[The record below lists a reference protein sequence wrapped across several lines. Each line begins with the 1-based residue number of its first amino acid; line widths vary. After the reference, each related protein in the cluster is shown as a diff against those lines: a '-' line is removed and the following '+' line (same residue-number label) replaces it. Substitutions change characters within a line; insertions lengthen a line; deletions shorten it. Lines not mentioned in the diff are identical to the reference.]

1 VFKPV
6 KMAKIAIM
14 GLRKNQQTAVSVLHD
29 MEVLQLEPLSKD
41 VSAIVKNERD
51 NELTRQVSDQLLRI
65 KSLMTVLP
73 RIPVTARKRFD
84 SVDELLQTA
93 NSIDID
99 EQVANLEKE
108 KEGLLTQL
116 NETENNLKLI
126 EEFSFF
132 PEDLKILQLSS
143 ATSYFGRIPSDKFE
157 EFKKTVDAHQQ
168 DIMLYTKAEKE
179 ITHLILVVF
188 PTIPSDAFAEIIQK
202 NNVKIE
208 AVPRLNGTP
217 NEIITNQK
225 SNLENLNQRHKQ
237 INDELKKISEKHFT
251 NLVEVDEQLQIEN
264 KKLEVISNLGV
275 TKDAFA
281 MEGWVPKSKI
291 GQIESTLKKFTE
303 GTTIYELKTDDK
315 APTLMSN
322 PPRFR
327 LFEAFIRF
335 YSLPQSKE
343 FDPTMVFALIFPI
356 FYGLMIGD
364 TGYCLV
370 ILLVCLWVI
379 RRVEKGKRNLNI
391 MPRQLRSFAMLI
403 LKKRQMVKLS
413 KAMIPGCIV
422 GIVLGFIFD
431 LHFGFHLNG
440 YLFDVL
446 ASVGI
451 TGAWVPEPGE
461 ILNRPSQA
469 FLDPIHNAGQLLLY
483 AGYIGIGF
491 VTFGL
496 VLGVIDCIREGE
508 IKEALVKVGWISV
521 GWGIV
526 LLGLALIRQDAIN
539 PMWPRLIEV
548 NPIAFLYYGLI
559 FGGIALMVVC
569 DKSKG
574 PMKVMALMEVAT
586 IISHILSYTRLIGI
600 LLASVI
606 LAHTIDYVFLKAFG
620 LFFGDFSVI
629 PASGVGLP
637 LIILGTMILFIGH
650 MFNIIIG
657 VFEPGIQGARL
668 IYVEYFSKF
677 YRGNG
682 RAFKPFG
689 SLRRFTENQFKSTLQ
704 EKEKSAKPKLKV
716 K

>member
-6 KMAKIAIM
+6 QMAKIAIM
-14 GLRKNQQTAVSVLHD
+14 GLRKNQQTSVSILHD
-29 MEVLQLEPLSKD
+29 MEILQLEPLSKD
-41 VSAIVKNERD
+41 VLDIVKNERD
-51 NELTRQVSDQLLRI
+51 NELTRQVSDELLRV
-65 KSLMTVLP
+65 KALMTVLP
-73 RIPVTARKRFD
+73 SIPVTVRKRFD
-84 SVDELLQTA
+84 SIDDLLQTA
-93 NSIDID
+93 SSIDVD
-99 EQVANLEKE
+99 EQVASLEKE
-108 KEGLLTQL
+108 KEALLT
-116 NETENNLKLI
+116 EIKDTENNLKLV

-143 ATSYFGRIPSDKFE
+143 ATSYFGRIPSDNFE
-157 EFKKTVDAHQQ
+157 EFKKVIDAHHE
-168 DIMLYTKAEKE
+168 DIMLYTQAEKE
-179 ITHLILVVF
+179 LTHLILVVF
-188 PTIPSDAFAEIIQK
+188 PTISSDEFANIIQTH
-202 NNVKIE
+202 NVKIE
-208 AVPRLNGTP
+208 AVPSINGKP

-225 SNLENLNQRHKQ
+225 SNLQTQNQRLKQ
-237 INDELKKISEKHFT
+237 INDELNKISEKYFA
-251 NLVEVDEQLQIEN
+251 NLVEVEEQLQIEN

-281 MEGWVPKSKI
+281 MEGWIPKSKL
-291 GQIESTLKKFTE
+291 GQVKSTLEKFTD
-303 GTTIYELKTDDK
+303 GTIIYELETKEEEK
-315 APTLMSN
+315 APTLMNN
-322 PPRFR
+322 PKRFR

-413 KAMIPGCIV
+413 KAMIPGCVV

-446 ASVGI
+446 ASAGV
-451 TGAWVPEPGE
+451 TGLPAPGE
-461 ILNRPSQA
+461 VLNRPSQA
-469 FLDPIHNAGQLLLY
+469 FIDPIHQAGTLLLY

-491 VTFGL
+491 VSFGL
-496 VLGVIDCIREGE
+496 ILGVIDCMREGE
-508 IKEALVKVGWISV
+508 KKEALVKIGWLAV

-526 LLGLALIRQDAIN
+526 LLGLALISGDAIN
-539 PMWPRLIEV
+539 PTWDRLIEV
-548 NPIAFLYYGLI
+548 NPIAYMYYVLI
-559 FGGIALMVVC
+559 FGGIALMVAC

-606 LAHTIDYVFLKAFG
+606 LAHTIDYVFLKSINIG
-620 LFFGDFSVI
+620 I
-629 PASGVGLP
+629 PLV
-637 LIILGTMILFIGH
+637 ILGTMILFIGH
-650 MFNIIIG
+650 LFNIIIG

-668 IYVEYFSKF
+668 LYVEYFSKF

-682 RAFKPFG
+682 NAFKPFG
-689 SLRRFTENQFKSTLQ
+689 SLRRFTENQFESEQQ
-704 EKEKSAKPKLKV
+704 EKEKSVKPKLKV

>member
-14 GLRKNQQTAVSVLHD
+14 GLRKNQRTSVSILHD
-29 MEVLQLEPLSKD
+29 MEILQLEPLSKD
-41 VSAIVKNERD
+41 VLAIVKNERD
-51 NELTRQVSDQLLRI
+51 NELTRQVSDQLLRV
-65 KSLMTVLP
+65 KALMTVLP
-73 RIPVTARKRFD
+73 SIPVTVKKRFD
-84 SVDELLQTA
+84 SIDELLQTA
-93 NSIDID
+93 STIDID
-99 EQVANLEKE
+99 EQVASLEKE
-108 KEGLLTQL
+108 KEALLTGIKD
-116 NETENNLKLI
+116 TENNLKLV

-157 EFKKTVDAHQQ
+157 EFKKSIEPHSK
-168 DIMLYTKAEKE
+168 DIMLYVQAEKE
-179 ITHLILVVF
+179 LTHLILVVF
-188 PTIPSDAFAEIIQK
+188 PSISADEFANIIQT
-202 NNVKIE
+202 NSVKIE
-208 AVPRLNGTP
+208 VVPNLNGKPT
-217 NEIITNQK
+217 EIITKQKNQ
-225 SNLENLNQRHKQ
+225 LQTENQRLKQ
-237 INDELKKISEKHFT
+237 INDELNKISEKHFA
-251 NLVEVDEQLQIEN
+251 NLVEVEEQLQIEN

-281 MEGWVPKSKI
+281 MEGWIPKSKL
-291 GQIESTLKKFTE
+291 GQIKSTLEKFTD
-303 GTTIYELKTDDK
+303 GTIIYELETKKEEK

-364 TGYCLV
+364 TGYCIV

-413 KAMIPGCIV
+413 KAMIPGCVV
-422 GIVLGFIFD
+422 GIVLGFVFD
-431 LHFGFHLNG
+431 LHFGFHMNG
-440 YLFDVL
+440 YLFDFL
-446 ASVGI
+446 ASVGV
-451 TGAWVPEPGE
+451 TGLPEPGE

-469 FLDPIHNAGQLLLY
+469 FLDPIHNAGTLLLY

-491 VTFGL
+491 VSFGL
-496 VLGVIDCIREGE
+496 ILGLIECMRLGE
-508 IKEALVKVGWISV
+508 KKEALVKVGWLAV

-526 LLGLALIRQDAIN
+526 LLGLALISGDAIN
-539 PMWPRLIEV
+539 PTWDRLIEV
-548 NPIAFLYYGLI
+548 NPIAYMYYGLI
-559 FGGIALMVVC
+559 FGGIALMVAC

-606 LAHTIDYVFLKAFG
+606 LAHTIDYVFLKSINIG
-620 LFFGDFSVI
+620 I
-629 PASGVGLP
+629 PLV
-637 LIILGTMILFIGH
+637 ILGTMILFIGH
-650 MFNIIIG
+650 LFNIIIG

-668 IYVEYFSKF
+668 LYVEYFSKF

-682 RAFKPFG
+682 RKFSPFG
-689 SLRRFTENQFKSTLQ
+689 SLRRFTEEQYHSEQQ
-704 EKEKSAKPKLKV
+704 EKKESDKPKLKV

>member
-1 VFKPV
+1 MFKPV

-14 GLRKNQQTAVSVLHD
+14 GLRKNQQTTVSILHD
-29 MEVLQLEPLSKD
+29 MEILQLEPLSKD
-41 VSAIVKNERD
+41 VSAILKNERD
-51 NELTRQVSDQLLRI
+51 NELTRQVSDQLLRV
-65 KSLMTVLP
+65 KALMTVLP
-73 RIPVTARKRFD
+73 SIPVTVRKRFD
-84 SVDELLQTA
+84 SIDDLLQTA
-93 NSIDID
+93 RSIDVD
-99 EQVANLEKE
+99 ERVASIEKE
-108 KEGLLTQL
+108 KEALLTEIK
-116 NETENNLKLI
+116 ETEDNLKLV

-157 EFKKTVDAHQQ
+157 EFKKVIDEHHK

-179 ITHLILVVF
+179 LTHLILVVF
-188 PTIPSDAFAEIIQK
+188 PTISSDKFANIIQLH
-202 NNVKIE
+202 NVKIE
-208 AVPRLNGTP
+208 AVPSISGKP

-225 SNLENLNQRHKQ
+225 SNLQTQNQRLEQINNELNQ
-237 INDELKKISEKHFT
+237 ISEKYFAD
-251 NLVEVDEQLQIEN
+251 LVEVEEQLQIEN

-281 MEGWVPKSKI
+281 MEGWIPKSKL
-291 GQIESTLKKFTE
+291 GQVKSTLEKFTD
-303 GTTIYELKTDDK
+303 GTTIYELETKEEEK

-364 TGYCLV
+364 TGYCIV

-391 MPRQLRSFAMLI
+391 MPKQLRSFAMLI

-413 KAMIPGCIV
+413 KAMIPGCVV

-431 LHFGFHLNG
+431 LHFGFHMNG

-446 ASVGI
+446 ASAGV
-451 TGAWVPEPGE
+451 TGLPEPGE

-469 FLDPIHNAGQLLLY
+469 FLDPIHNAGTLLLY

-491 VTFGL
+491 VSFGL
-496 VLGVIDCIREGE
+496 ILGLIDCIRMGE
-508 IKEALVKVGWISV
+508 KKEALVKVGWLMV

-526 LLGLALIRQDAIN
+526 LLGLALIGGDAIN
-539 PMWPRLIEV
+539 PTWDRLVEV
-548 NPIAFLYYGLI
+548 NPIAYMYYGLI
-559 FGGIALMVVC
+559 FGGIALMVAC

-606 LAHTIDYVFLKAFG
+606 LAHTIDYVFLKSINIG
-620 LFFGDFSVI
+620 I
-629 PASGVGLP
+629 PLV
-637 LIILGTMILFIGH
+637 ILGTMILFIGH
-650 MFNIIIG
+650 LFNIIIG

-668 IYVEYFSKF
+668 LYVEYFSKF

-682 RAFKPFG
+682 NAFKPFG
-689 SLRRFTENQFKSTLQ
+689 SLRRFTENQFESEQQ
-704 EKEKSAKPKLKV
+704 EKEKSVKPKLKV

>member
-1 VFKPV
+1 MFKPV

-14 GLRKNQQTAVSVLHD
+14 GLRKNQQTTVSILHD
-29 MEVLQLEPLSKD
+29 MEILQLEPLSKD
-41 VSAIVKNERD
+41 VLAIVKNERD
-51 NELTRQVSDQLLRI
+51 NELTRQVSDELLRV
-65 KSLMTVLP
+65 KALMTVLP
-73 RIPVTARKRFD
+73 SIPVTVTKRFD
-84 SVDELLQTA
+84 SIDDLLQTA
-93 NSIDID
+93 NSIDVD
-99 EQVANLEKE
+99 EQVASIEKE
-108 KEGLLTQL
+108 KEALLT
-116 NETENNLKLI
+116 EIKDIENNLKLV

-132 PEDLKILQLSS
+132 PEDLKILRLSS
-143 ATSYFGRIPSDKFE
+143 ATSYFGRITSDKFE
-157 EFKKTVDAHQQ
+157 EFKKAVNAHPN

-179 ITHLILVVF
+179 LTHLILVVF
-188 PTIPSDAFAEIIQK
+188 PTISSDEFANIIQTH
-202 NNVKIE
+202 NVKIE
-208 AVPRLNGTP
+208 AVPNLNGKP

-225 SNLENLNQRHKQ
+225 SNLQTKNQRLKQ
-237 INDELKKISEKHFT
+237 INDELNKISEKHYA
-251 NLVEVDEQLQIEN
+251 NLVEVEEQLQIEN

-281 MEGWVPKSKI
+281 MEGWIPKSKL
-291 GQIESTLKKFTE
+291 GQVKSTLEKFTD
-303 GTTIYELKTDDK
+303 GTTIYELETKKEEK

-391 MPRQLRSFAMLI
+391 MPIQLRSFAMLI

-413 KAMIPGCIV
+413 KAMIPGCVV
-422 GIVLGFIFD
+422 GIVLGVIFD

-440 YLFDVL
+440 YVFDLL
-446 ASVGI
+446 ASVGV
-451 TGAWVPEPGE
+451 TGLPEPGE

-469 FLDPIHNAGQLLLY
+469 FLDPIHNAGTLLLY

-491 VTFGL
+491 VSFGL
-496 VLGVIDCIREGE
+496 ILGVIDCIREGE
-508 IKEALVKVGWISV
+508 KKEALVKIGWLAV

-526 LLGLALIRQDAIN
+526 LLGLALISGDAIN
-539 PMWPRLIEV
+539 PTWDRLIEV
-548 NPIAFLYYGLI
+548 NPIAYMYYVLI
-559 FGGIALMVVC
+559 FGGIALMVSC

-574 PMKVMALMEVAT
+574 AMKVMALMEVAT

-606 LAHTIDYVFLKAFG
+606 LAHTIDYIFLK
-620 LFFGDFSVI
+620 SI
-629 PASGVGLP
+629 NIGLP
-637 LIILGTMILFIGH
+637 LAALGIMILFIGH
-650 MFNIIIG
+650 LFNIIIG

-668 IYVEYFSKF
+668 VYVEYFSKF

-682 RAFKPFG
+682 RKFSPFG
-689 SLRRFTENQFKSTLQ
+689 SLRRFTEEQYHSEQQ
-704 EKEKSAKPKLKV
+704 EKKESDKPKLKV

>member
-14 GLRKNQQTAVSVLHD
+14 GLRKNQQTTVSILHD
-29 MEVLQLEPLSKD
+29 MEILQLEPLSKD
-41 VSAIVKNERD
+41 VLAIVKNERD
-51 NELTRQVSDQLLRI
+51 NELTRQVSDQLLRV
-65 KSLMTVLP
+65 KALMTVLP
-73 RIPVTARKRFD
+73 SIPVTVTKRFD
-84 SVDELLQTA
+84 SIDDLLQTA
-93 NSIDID
+93 NSIDVD
-99 EQVANLEKE
+99 EQVASIEKE
-108 KEGLLTQL
+108 KEALLT
-116 NETENNLKLI
+116 EIKDIENNLKLV

-132 PEDLKILQLSS
+132 PEDLKILRLSS
-143 ATSYFGRIPSDKFE
+143 ATSYFGRITSDKFE
-157 EFKKTVDAHQQ
+157 EFKKAVNAHPN

-179 ITHLILVVF
+179 LTHLILVVF
-188 PTIPSDAFAEIIQK
+188 PTISSDEFANIIQTH
-202 NNVKIE
+202 NVKIE
-208 AVPRLNGTP
+208 AVPNLNGKP

-225 SNLENLNQRHKQ
+225 SNLQTKNQRLKQ
-237 INDELKKISEKHFT
+237 INDELNKISEKHYA
-251 NLVEVDEQLQIEN
+251 NLVEVEEQLQIEN

-281 MEGWVPKSKI
+281 MEGWVPKSKL
-291 GQIESTLKKFTE
+291 GQVKSTLEKFTD
-303 GTTIYELKTDDK
+303 GTTIYELETKKEEK
-315 APTLMSN
+315 APTLMNN
-322 PPRFR
+322 PGRFR

-391 MPRQLRSFAMLI
+391 MPIQLRSFAMLI

-413 KAMIPGCIV
+413 KAMIPGCVV
-422 GIVLGFIFD
+422 GIVLGVIFD

-440 YLFDVL
+440 YVFDLL
-446 ASVGI
+446 ASVGV
-451 TGAWVPEPGE
+451 TGLPEPGE

-469 FLDPIHNAGQLLLY
+469 FLDPIHNAGKLLLY

-491 VTFGL
+491 VSFGL
-496 VLGVIDCIREGE
+496 ILGVIDCIREGE
-508 IKEALVKVGWISV
+508 KKEALVKIGWLAV

-526 LLGLALIRQDAIN
+526 LLGLALISGDAIN
-539 PMWPRLIEV
+539 PTWDRLIEV
-548 NPIAFLYYGLI
+548 NPIAYMYYVLI
-559 FGGIALMVVC
+559 FGGIALMVSC

-574 PMKVMALMEVAT
+574 AMKVMALMEVAT

-606 LAHTIDYVFLKAFG
+606 LAHTIDYIFLKSLNIGF
-620 LFFGDFSVI
+620 
-629 PASGVGLP
+629 P
-637 LIILGTMILFIGH
+637 LAILGIMILFIGH
-650 MFNIIIG
+650 LFNIIIG

-668 IYVEYFSKF
+668 VYVEYFSKF

-682 RAFKPFG
+682 KAFKPFG
-689 SLRRFTENQFKSTLQ
+689 SLRRFTTQQYSSEQQEN
-704 EKEKSAKPKLKV
+704 EKLDKPKLKV

>member
-1 VFKPV
+1 MFKPV

-188 PTIPSDAFAEIIQK
+188 PTIPSDAFADIIQK

-322 PPRFR
+322 PRKFR

-413 KAMIPGCIV
+413 KAMIPGCVV

-446 ASVGI
+446 ASVGV
-451 TGAWVPEPGE
+451 TGFPEPGE

-620 LFFGDFSVI
+620 LFFGDFSAI

-689 SLRRFTENQFKSTLQ
+689 SLRRFTENQFKSEQQ

>member
-1 VFKPV
+1 MFKPV

-14 GLRKNQQTAVSVLHD
+14 GLRKNQQTAVSILHD

-217 NEIITNQK
+217 SEIITNQK

-291 GQIESTLKKFTE
+291 SQIESTLKKFTE

-322 PPRFR
+322 PRKFR

-446 ASVGI
+446 ASVGV
-451 TGAWVPEPGE
+451 TGFPEPGE

-469 FLDPIHNAGQLLLY
+469 FLDPIHNAGTLLLY

-491 VTFGL
+491 VSFGL
-496 VLGVIDCIREGE
+496 ILGVIDCIREGE
-508 IKEALVKVGWISV
+508 KKEALVKIGWLAV

-526 LLGLALIRQDAIN
+526 LLGLALISGDAIN
-539 PMWPRLIEV
+539 PTWDRLIEV
-548 NPIAFLYYGLI
+548 NPIAYMYYVLI
-559 FGGIALMVVC
+559 FGGIALMVAC

-606 LAHTIDYVFLKAFG
+606 LAHTIDYIFLKS
-620 LFFGDFSVI
+620 LNI
-629 PASGVGLP
+629 GLP
-637 LIILGTMILFIGH
+637 LAALGIMILFIGH
-650 MFNIIIG
+650 LFNIIIG

-668 IYVEYFSKF
+668 VYVEYFSKF

-682 RAFKPFG
+682 RKFSPFG
-689 SLRRFTENQFKSTLQ
+689 SLRRFTEEQYHSEQQ
-704 EKEKSAKPKLKV
+704 EKKESDKPKLKV

>member
-1 VFKPV
+1 MFKPV

-179 ITHLILVVF
+179 VTHLILVVF

-208 AVPRLNGTP
+208 TVPRLNGTP
-217 NEIITNQK
+217 SEIITSQK

-281 MEGWVPKSKI
+281 MEGWVPKGKI
-291 GQIESTLKKFTE
+291 SQIESTLKKFTE

-315 APTLMSN
+315 PPTLMSN
-322 PPRFR
+322 PRRFR
-327 LFEAFIRF
+327 LFEAFVRF

-391 MPRQLRSFAMLI
+391 MPKQLRSFALLI

-413 KAMIPGCIV
+413 KAMIPGCVV

-431 LHFGFHLNG
+431 LHFGFHMNG

-446 ASVGI
+446 ASVGV
-451 TGAWVPEPGE
+451 TGLPEPGE

-469 FLDPIHNAGQLLLY
+469 FLDPIHNAGTLLLY

-689 SLRRFTENQFKSTLQ
+689 SLRRFTENQFKSEQL

>member
-1 VFKPV
+1 MFKPV

-14 GLRKNQQTAVSVLHD
+14 GLRKNQQTSVSILHD
-29 MEVLQLEPLSKD
+29 MEILQLEPLSKD
-41 VSAIVKNERD
+41 VLAIVKNERD
-51 NELTRQVSDQLLRI
+51 NELTRQVSDQLLRV
-65 KSLMTVLP
+65 KALMTVLP
-73 RIPVTARKRFD
+73 SIPVTIRKRFD

-93 NSIDID
+93 STIDID
-99 EQVANLEKE
+99 ERVASLEKE
-108 KEGLLTQL
+108 KEALLT
-116 NETENNLKLI
+116 EIKDTENNLKLV

-157 EFKKTVDAHQQ
+157 EFKKSIEPHNK
-168 DIMLYTKAEKE
+168 DIMLYVQAEKE
-179 ITHLILVVF
+179 LTHLILVVF
-188 PTIPSDAFAEIIQK
+188 PSISADEFASIIQT
-202 NNVKIE
+202 NGVKIE
-208 AVPRLNGTP
+208 AVPNLNGKP
-217 NEIITNQK
+217 NEIIANQK
-225 SNLENLNQRHKQ
+225 SHLQTENQRLKQ
-237 INDELKKISEKHFT
+237 INDELNKISEKHFAT
-251 NLVEVDEQLQIEN
+251 LVEVEEQLQIEN

-281 MEGWVPKSKI
+281 MEGWVPKSKL
-291 GQIESTLKKFTE
+291 GQVKSTLEKFTN
-303 GTTIYELKTDDK
+303 GTTIYELETKEEEK

-322 PPRFR
+322 PGRFR

-364 TGYCLV
+364 TGYCIV

-413 KAMIPGCIV
+413 KAMIPGCVV

-431 LHFGFHLNG
+431 LHFGFHMNG

-446 ASVGI
+446 ASAGV
-451 TGAWVPEPGE
+451 TGLPEPGE

-469 FLDPIHNAGQLLLY
+469 FLDPIHNAGTLLLY

-491 VTFGL
+491 VSFGL
-496 VLGVIDCIREGE
+496 ILGVIDCMREGE
-508 IKEALVKVGWISV
+508 KKEALVKVGWLAV

-526 LLGLALIRQDAIN
+526 LLGLALISGAAIN
-539 PMWPRLIEV
+539 PTWDRLIEV
-548 NPIAFLYYGLI
+548 NPIAYMYYVLI
-559 FGGIALMVVC
+559 FGGIALMVAC

-606 LAHTIDYVFLKAFG
+606 LAHTIDYVFLKSINIG
-620 LFFGDFSVI
+620 I
-629 PASGVGLP
+629 PLV
-637 LIILGTMILFIGH
+637 ILGTMILFIGH
-650 MFNIIIG
+650 LFNIIIG

-668 IYVEYFSKF
+668 VYVEYFSKF

-689 SLRRFTENQFKSTLQ
+689 SLRRFTEGKYHAEQQ
-704 EKEKSAKPKLKV
+704 EKKESDKPKLKV

>member
-1 VFKPV
+1 MFKPV

-14 GLRKNQQTAVSVLHD
+14 GLRKNQQTAVSILHD

-179 ITHLILVVF
+179 TTHLILVVF
-188 PTIPSDAFAEIIQK
+188 PTIPSDTFAEIIQK
-202 NNVKIE
+202 NSVKIE
-208 AVPRLNGTP
+208 TVPRLNGTP
-217 NEIITNQK
+217 SEIITSQK

-291 GQIESTLKKFTE
+291 SQIESTLKKFTE

-315 APTLMSN
+315 PPTLMNN
-322 PPRFR
+322 PRRFR

-364 TGYCLV
+364 TGYCIV
-370 ILLVCLWVI
+370 IMLVCLWVI

-391 MPRQLRSFAMLI
+391 MPRQLRSFALLI

-413 KAMIPGCIV
+413 KAMIPGCVV

-446 ASVGI
+446 ATAGV
-451 TGAWVPEPGE
+451 TGLPEPGE

-606 LAHTIDYVFLKAFG
+606 LAHTIDYVFLK
-620 LFFGDFSVI
+620 SI
-629 PASGVGLP
+629 NIGLP
-637 LIILGTMILFIGH
+637 LVVLGTMILFIGH

-689 SLRRFTENQFKSTLQ
+689 SLRRFTENQFKSEQQ
-704 EKEKSAKPKLKV
+704 EKEKSTKPKLKV

>member
-1 VFKPV
+1 MFKPV

-14 GLRKNQQTAVSVLHD
+14 GLRKNQQTTVSILHD
-29 MEVLQLEPLSKD
+29 MEILQLEPLSKD
-41 VSAIVKNERD
+41 VSAILKNERD
-51 NELTRQVSDQLLRI
+51 NELTRQVSDQLLRV
-65 KSLMTVLP
+65 KALMTVLP
-73 RIPVTARKRFD
+73 SIPVTARKRFD
-84 SVDELLQTA
+84 SIDDLLQTA
-93 NSIDID
+93 RSIDVD
-99 EQVANLEKE
+99 EQVAGLEKE
-108 KEGLLTQL
+108 KEALLTEIQ
-116 NETENNLKLI
+116 ETENNLKLV

-157 EFKKTVDAHQQ
+157 EFKKVIDEHHK

-179 ITHLILVVF
+179 LTHLILVVF
-188 PTIPSDAFAEIIQK
+188 PTISPDKFANIIQLH
-202 NNVKIE
+202 NVKIE
-208 AVPRLNGTP
+208 AVPSISGKP
-217 NEIITNQK
+217 NEIIINQK
-225 SNLENLNQRHKQ
+225 SNLQTQNQRLEQINNGLNQ
-237 INDELKKISEKHFT
+237 ISEKHFAD
-251 NLVEVDEQLQIEN
+251 LVEVEEQLQIEN

-281 MEGWVPKSKI
+281 MEGWIPKSKL
-291 GQIESTLKKFTE
+291 GQVESTLEKFTDS
-303 GTTIYELKTDDK
+303 TTIYELETKEEEK

-364 TGYCLV
+364 TGYCIV

-413 KAMIPGCIV
+413 KAMIPGCVV

-431 LHFGFHLNG
+431 LHFGFHMNG

-446 ASVGI
+446 ASAGV
-451 TGAWVPEPGE
+451 TGLPEPGE

-469 FLDPIHNAGQLLLY
+469 FLDPIHNAGTLLLY

-491 VTFGL
+491 VSFGL
-496 VLGVIDCIREGE
+496 ILGVIDCMREGE
-508 IKEALVKVGWISV
+508 KKEALVKVGWLMV

-526 LLGLALIRQDAIN
+526 LLGLALIGGDAIN
-539 PMWPRLIEV
+539 PTWDRLVEV
-548 NPIAFLYYGLI
+548 NPIAYMYYALI
-559 FGGIALMVVC
+559 FGGIALMVVF

-606 LAHTIDYVFLKAFG
+606 LAHTIDYVFLKSINIG
-620 LFFGDFSVI
+620 I
-629 PASGVGLP
+629 PLV
-637 LIILGTMILFIGH
+637 ILGTMILFIGH
-650 MFNIIIG
+650 LFNIIIG

-668 IYVEYFSKF
+668 VYVEYFSKF

-689 SLRRFTENQFKSTLQ
+689 SLRRFTEGQYHAEQQ
-704 EKEKSAKPKLKV
+704 EKKESVKPKLKL

>member
-1 VFKPV
+1 MFKPV

-14 GLRKNQQTAVSVLHD
+14 GLRKNQQTTVSILHD
-29 MEVLQLEPLSKD
+29 MEILQLEPLSKD
-41 VSAIVKNERD
+41 VSAILKNERD
-51 NELTRQVSDQLLRI
+51 NELTRQVSDQLLRV
-65 KSLMTVLP
+65 KALMTVLP
-73 RIPVTARKRFD
+73 SIPLTSCRRFESINDLLHTAI
-84 SVDELLQTA
+84 
-93 NSIDID
+93 SIDID
-99 EQVANLEKE
+99 EQVASLEKE
-108 KEGLLTQL
+108 KEALLTEIQ
-116 NETENNLKLI
+116 ETENNLKLI

-157 EFKKTVDAHQQ
+157 EFKKVIDEHHK

-179 ITHLILVVF
+179 LTHLILVVF
-188 PTIPSDAFAEIIQK
+188 PTISPDKFANIIQLH
-202 NNVKIE
+202 NVKIE
-208 AVPRLNGTP
+208 AVPSISGKP

-225 SNLENLNQRHKQ
+225 SNLQTQNQRLEQINNELNQ
-237 INDELKKISEKHFT
+237 ISEKYFAD
-251 NLVEVDEQLQIEN
+251 LVEVEEQLQIEN

-281 MEGWVPKSKI
+281 MEGWIPKSKL
-291 GQIESTLKKFTE
+291 GQVKSTLEKFTD
-303 GTTIYELKTDDK
+303 GTTIYELEAKEEEK

-413 KAMIPGCIV
+413 KAMIPGCVV
-422 GIVLGFIFD
+422 GIVLGCIFD

-440 YLFDVL
+440 YVFDFL
-446 ASVGI
+446 ASVGV
-451 TGAWVPEPGE
+451 TGLPEPGE

-469 FLDPIHNAGQLLLY
+469 FLDPIHNAGTLLLY

-491 VTFGL
+491 VSFGL
-496 VLGVIDCIREGE
+496 ILGVIDCIREGE
-508 IKEALVKVGWISV
+508 KKEALVKIGWLAV

-526 LLGLALIRQDAIN
+526 LLGLALISGDAIN
-539 PMWPRLIEV
+539 PTWDRLIEV
-548 NPIAFLYYGLI
+548 NPIAYMYYVLI
-559 FGGIALMVVC
+559 FGGIALMVAC

-606 LAHTIDYVFLKAFG
+606 LAHTIDYIFLK
-620 LFFGDFSVI
+620 SI
-629 PASGVGLP
+629 NIGLP
-637 LIILGTMILFIGH
+637 LAALGIMILFIGH
-650 MFNIIIG
+650 LFNIIIG

-668 IYVEYFSKF
+668 VYVEYFSKF

-682 RAFKPFG
+682 RKFSPFG
-689 SLRRFTENQFKSTLQ
+689 SLRRFTEEQYHSEQQ
-704 EKEKSAKPKLKV
+704 EKKESDKPKLKV

>member
-14 GLRKNQQTAVSVLHD
+14 GLRKNQQNVVSILHD

-41 VSAIVKNERD
+41 VLAIVKNERD
-51 NELTRQVSDQLLRI
+51 NELTRQVTDQLLRV
-65 KSLMTVLP
+65 KALMTVLP
-73 RIPVTARKRFD
+73 SIPVTVRKRFD
-84 SVDELLQTA
+84 SIDDLLQTA
-93 NSIDID
+93 STIDVD
-99 EQVANLEKE
+99 EQVASLEKE
-108 KEGLLTQL
+108 KEALLT
-116 NETENNLKLI
+116 EIKDTENNLKLV

-143 ATSYFGRIPSDKFE
+143 ANSYFGRIPSDKFE
-157 EFKKTVDAHQQ
+157 EFKKTLDAHKQ
-168 DIMLYTKAEKE
+168 DIMLYTKADKKV
-179 ITHLILVVF
+179 THLILVVF

-202 NNVKIE
+202 HNAKIE
-208 AVPRLNGTP
+208 AVPNLNGKP

-225 SNLENLNQRHKQ
+225 SNLQTKNQRLKQ
-237 INDELKKISEKHFT
+237 INDELNKISEKHYA
-251 NLVEVDEQLQIEN
+251 NLVEVEEQLQIEN

-281 MEGWVPKSKI
+281 MEGWIPKSKL
-291 GQIESTLKKFTE
+291 GQVKSTLEKFTD
-303 GTTIYELKTDDK
+303 GTIIYELETKEEEK
-315 APTLMSN
+315 APTLMNN
-322 PPRFR
+322 PRRFR

-364 TGYCLV
+364 TGYCIV

-391 MPRQLRSFAMLI
+391 MPKQLRSFAMLI

-413 KAMIPGCIV
+413 KAMIPGCVV
-422 GIVLGFIFD
+422 GIVLGFVFD
-431 LHFGFHLNG
+431 LHFGFHMNG
-440 YLFDVL
+440 YLFDFL
-446 ASVGI
+446 ASVGV
-451 TGAWVPEPGE
+451 TGLPEPGE

-469 FLDPIHNAGQLLLY
+469 FLDPIHNAGTLLLY

-491 VTFGL
+491 VSFGL
-496 VLGVIDCIREGE
+496 ILGLIDCIRMGE
-508 IKEALVKVGWISV
+508 KKEALVKVGWLAV

-526 LLGLALIRQDAIN
+526 LLGLALISGAAIN
-539 PMWPRLIEV
+539 PTWDRLIEV
-548 NPIAFLYYGLI
+548 NPIAYMYYGLI
-559 FGGIALMVVC
+559 FGGIALMVAC

-606 LAHTIDYVFLKAFG
+606 LAHTIDYVFLKSINIG
-620 LFFGDFSVI
+620 I
-629 PASGVGLP
+629 PLV
-637 LIILGTMILFIGH
+637 ILGTMILFIGH
-650 MFNIIIG
+650 LFNIIIG

-668 IYVEYFSKF
+668 LYVEYFSKF

-689 SLRRFTENQFKSTLQ
+689 SLRRFTTQQYSSEQQENKKLD
-704 EKEKSAKPKLKV
+704 KPKLKV

>member
-14 GLRKNQQTAVSVLHD
+14 GLRKNQQTSVSILHD
-29 MEVLQLEPLSKD
+29 MEILQLEPLSKD
-41 VSAIVKNERD
+41 VLDIVKNERD
-51 NELTRQVSDQLLRI
+51 NELTRQVSDELLRV
-65 KSLMTVLP
+65 KALMTVLP
-73 RIPVTARKRFD
+73 SIPVTVRKRFD
-84 SVDELLQTA
+84 SIDDLLQTA
-93 NSIDID
+93 SSIDVD
-99 EQVANLEKE
+99 EQVASLEKE
-108 KEGLLTQL
+108 KEALLT
-116 NETENNLKLI
+116 EIKDTENNLKLV

-157 EFKKTVDAHQQ
+157 EFKKVIDTHNE
-168 DIMLYTKAEKE
+168 DIMLYTQAEKE
-179 ITHLILVVF
+179 LTHLILVMF
-188 PTIPSDAFAEIIQK
+188 PTISADEFANIIQTHS
-202 NNVKIE
+202 VKIE
-208 AVPRLNGTP
+208 AVPTLNGKP
-217 NEIITNQK
+217 NEIIASQK
-225 SNLENLNQRHKQ
+225 SNLQTQNQRLKQ
-237 INDELKKISEKHFT
+237 INDELNKISEKYFA
-251 NLVEVDEQLQIEN
+251 NLVEVEEQLQIEN

-281 MEGWVPKSKI
+281 MEGWIPKSKL
-291 GQIESTLKKFTE
+291 GQVKSTLEKFTD
-303 GTTIYELKTDDK
+303 GTIIYELETKEEEK
-315 APTLMSN
+315 APTLMNN
-322 PPRFR
+322 PKRFR

-413 KAMIPGCIV
+413 KAMIPGCVV
-422 GIVLGFIFD
+422 GIVLGFVFD
-431 LHFGFHLNG
+431 LHFGFHMNG
-440 YLFDVL
+440 YLFDFL
-446 ASVGI
+446 ASVGV
-451 TGAWVPEPGE
+451 TGLPEPGE

-469 FLDPIHNAGQLLLY
+469 FLDPIHNAGTLLLY

-491 VTFGL
+491 VSFGL
-496 VLGVIDCIREGE
+496 ILGVIDCMREGE
-508 IKEALVKVGWISV
+508 KKEALVKVGWLAV

-526 LLGLALIRQDAIN
+526 LLGLALISGAAIN
-539 PMWPRLIEV
+539 PTWDRLIEV
-548 NPIAFLYYGLI
+548 NPIAYMYYGLI
-559 FGGIALMVVC
+559 FGGIALMVAC

-606 LAHTIDYVFLKAFG
+606 LAHTIDYVFLKSINIG
-620 LFFGDFSVI
+620 I
-629 PASGVGLP
+629 PLV
-637 LIILGTMILFIGH
+637 ILGTMILFIGH
-650 MFNIIIG
+650 LFNIIIG

-668 IYVEYFSKF
+668 LYVEYFSKF

-682 RAFKPFG
+682 RTFKPFG
-689 SLRRFTENQFKSTLQ
+689 SLRRFTENQFESEQQ
-704 EKEKSAKPKLKV
+704 EKEKSVKPKLKV

>member
-1 VFKPV
+1 MFKPV

-14 GLRKNQQTAVSVLHD
+14 GLRKNQQTAVSILHD

-291 GQIESTLKKFTE
+291 SQIESTLKKFTE

-315 APTLMSN
+315 PPTLMSN
-322 PPRFR
+322 PRKFR

-379 RRVEKGKRNLNI
+379 RRVEKGKRNFNI
-391 MPRQLRSFAMLI
+391 MPKQLRSFALLI

-413 KAMIPGCIV
+413 KAMIPGCVV
-422 GIVLGFIFD
+422 GIVLGIVFD

-446 ASVGI
+446 ASVGV
-451 TGAWVPEPGE
+451 TGLPEPGE

-606 LAHTIDYVFLKAFG
+606 LAHTIDYIFLKS
-620 LFFGDFSVI
+620 LNI
-629 PASGVGLP
+629 GLP
-637 LIILGTMILFIGH
+637 LAALGIMILFIGH
-650 MFNIIIG
+650 LFNIIIG

-668 IYVEYFSKF
+668 VYVEYFSKF

-689 SLRRFTENQFKSTLQ
+689 SLRRFTTQQYSSEQQEN
-704 EKEKSAKPKLKV
+704 EKLDKPKLKV

>member
-1 VFKPV
+1 MFKPV

-14 GLRKNQQTAVSVLHD
+14 GLRKNQQTAVSILHD

-188 PTIPSDAFAEIIQK
+188 PTISSDVFADIIQK

-291 GQIESTLKKFTE
+291 SQIESTLKKFTE

-315 APTLMSN
+315 PPTLMNN
-322 PPRFR
+322 PRRFR

-364 TGYCLV
+364 TGYCIV
-370 ILLVCLWVI
+370 IMLVCLWVI

-413 KAMIPGCIV
+413 KAMIPGCVV
-422 GIVLGFIFD
+422 GIVLGCIFD

-440 YLFDVL
+440 YVFDVL
-446 ASVGI
+446 ASAGV
-451 TGAWVPEPGE
+451 TGLPEPGE

-469 FLDPIHNAGQLLLY
+469 FIDPIHQAGTLLLY

-491 VTFGL
+491 VSFGL
-496 VLGVIDCIREGE
+496 ILGVIDCMREGE
-508 IKEALVKVGWISV
+508 KKEALVKIGWLAV

-526 LLGLALIRQDAIN
+526 LLGLALISGDAIN
-539 PMWPRLIEV
+539 PTWDRLIEV
-548 NPIAFLYYGLI
+548 NPIAYMYYGLI
-559 FGGIALMVVC
+559 FGGIALMVAC

-606 LAHTIDYVFLKAFG
+606 LAHTIDYIFLKS
-620 LFFGDFSVI
+620 LNI
-629 PASGVGLP
+629 GLP
-637 LIILGTMILFIGH
+637 LAALGIMILFIGH

-668 IYVEYFSKF
+668 VYVEYFSKF

-682 RAFKPFG
+682 RKFSPFG
-689 SLRRFTENQFKSTLQ
+689 SLRRFTEQQFSSGQQ
-704 EKEKSAKPKLKV
+704 ENEKLGKPKLKV

>member
-6 KMAKIAIM
+6 QMAKIAIM
-14 GLRKNQQTAVSVLHD
+14 GLRKNQQTSVSILHD
-29 MEVLQLEPLSKD
+29 MEILQLEPLSKD
-41 VSAIVKNERD
+41 VLDIVKNERD
-51 NELTRQVSDQLLRI
+51 NELTRQVSDELLRV
-65 KSLMTVLP
+65 KALMTVLP
-73 RIPVTARKRFD
+73 SIPVTVRKRFD
-84 SVDELLQTA
+84 SIDDLLQTA
-93 NSIDID
+93 SSIDVD
-99 EQVANLEKE
+99 EQVASLEKE
-108 KEGLLTQL
+108 KEALLT
-116 NETENNLKLI
+116 EIKDTENNLKLV

-157 EFKKTVDAHQQ
+157 EFKKVIDAHHE
-168 DIMLYTKAEKE
+168 DIMLYTQAEKE
-179 ITHLILVVF
+179 LTHLILVVF
-188 PTIPSDAFAEIIQK
+188 PTISADGFANIIQTH
-202 NNVKIE
+202 NVKIE
-208 AVPRLNGTP
+208 AVPTLNGKP
-217 NEIITNQK
+217 NEIITSEK
-225 SNLENLNQRHKQ
+225 GNLQTKNQRLKQ
-237 INDELKKISEKHFT
+237 INDELNKISEKHFA
-251 NLVEVDEQLQIEN
+251 NLVEVEEQLQIEN

-281 MEGWVPKSKI
+281 MEGWIPKSKL
-291 GQIESTLKKFTE
+291 GHVKSTLEKFTD
-303 GTTIYELKTDDK
+303 GTTIYELETKEEEK
-315 APTLMSN
+315 APTLMNN
-322 PPRFR
+322 PGKFR

-413 KAMIPGCIV
+413 KAMIPGCVV
-422 GIVLGFIFD
+422 GIVLGCIFD

-440 YLFDVL
+440 YVFDVL
-446 ASVGI
+446 ASAGV
-451 TGAWVPEPGE
+451 TGLPEPGE

-469 FLDPIHNAGQLLLY
+469 FIDPIHQAGTLLLY

-491 VTFGL
+491 VSFGL
-496 VLGVIDCIREGE
+496 ILGVIDCMREGE
-508 IKEALVKVGWISV
+508 KKEALVKIGWLAV

-526 LLGLALIRQDAIN
+526 LLGLALISGDAIN
-539 PMWPRLIEV
+539 PTWDRLIEV
-548 NPIAFLYYGLI
+548 NPIAYMYYGLI
-559 FGGIALMVVC
+559 FGGIALMVAC

-606 LAHTIDYVFLKAFG
+606 LAHTIDYIFLKS
-620 LFFGDFSVI
+620 LNI
-629 PASGVGLP
+629 GLP
-637 LIILGTMILFIGH
+637 LAALGIMILFIGH
-650 MFNIIIG
+650 LFNIIIG

-668 IYVEYFSKF
+668 VYVEYFSKF

-682 RAFKPFG
+682 KKFSPFG
-689 SLRRFTENQFKSTLQ
+689 SLRRFTEEQYHSEQQ
-704 EKEKSAKPKLKV
+704 EKKESDKPKLKV

>member
-1 VFKPV
+1 MFKPV

-14 GLRKNQQTAVSVLHD
+14 GLRKNQQTAVSILHD

-179 ITHLILVVF
+179 TTHLILVVF
-188 PTIPSDAFAEIIQK
+188 PTIPSDTFAEIIQK
-202 NNVKIE
+202 NSVKIE
-208 AVPRLNGTP
+208 TVPRLNGTP
-217 NEIITNQK
+217 SEIITSQK

-291 GQIESTLKKFTE
+291 SQIESTLKKFTE

-315 APTLMSN
+315 PPTLMNN
-322 PPRFR
+322 PRRFR

-364 TGYCLV
+364 TGYCIV
-370 ILLVCLWVI
+370 IMLVCLWVI

-391 MPRQLRSFAMLI
+391 MPRQLRSFALLI

-413 KAMIPGCIV
+413 KAMIPGCVV

-446 ASVGI
+446 ASAGV
-451 TGAWVPEPGE
+451 TGLPEPGE

-469 FLDPIHNAGQLLLY
+469 FLDPIHSAGKLLLY

-496 VLGVIDCIREGE
+496 VLGVIDCIRTGE

-526 LLGLALIRQDAIN
+526 LLGLALINQDAIN
-539 PMWPRLIEV
+539 PTWPRLIEV

-606 LAHTIDYVFLKAFG
+606 LAHTIDYVFLK
-620 LFFGDFSVI
+620 SI
-629 PASGVGLP
+629 NIGLP
-637 LIILGTMILFIGH
+637 LVVLGTMILFIGH

-689 SLRRFTENQFKSTLQ
+689 SLRRFTENQFKSEQQ
-704 EKEKSAKPKLKV
+704 EKEKSTKPKLKV

>member
-1 VFKPV
+1 MFKPV
-6 KMAKIAIM
+6 QMAKIAIM
-14 GLRKNQQTAVSVLHD
+14 GLRKNQQTSVSILHD
-29 MEVLQLEPLSKD
+29 MEILQLEPLSKD
-41 VSAIVKNERD
+41 VLDIVKNERD
-51 NELTRQVSDQLLRI
+51 NELTRQVSDELLRV
-65 KSLMTVLP
+65 KALMTVLP
-73 RIPVTARKRFD
+73 SIPVTVKKRFD
-84 SVDELLQTA
+84 SIDDLLQTA
-93 NSIDID
+93 SSIDVD
-99 EQVANLEKE
+99 EQVASLEKE
-108 KEGLLTQL
+108 KEALLT
-116 NETENNLKLI
+116 EIKDTENNLKLV

-143 ATSYFGRIPSDKFE
+143 ATSYFGRIPSDNFE
-157 EFKKTVDAHQQ
+157 EFKKVIDAHHE
-168 DIMLYTKAEKE
+168 DIMLYTQAEKE
-179 ITHLILVVF
+179 LTHLILVVF
-188 PTIPSDAFAEIIQK
+188 PTISSDEFANIIQTH
-202 NNVKIE
+202 NVKIE
-208 AVPRLNGTP
+208 AVPTLNGKP
-217 NEIITNQK
+217 NEIITSEK
-225 SNLENLNQRHKQ
+225 GNLQTKNQRLKQ
-237 INDELKKISEKHFT
+237 INDELNKISEKYFA
-251 NLVEVDEQLQIEN
+251 NLVEVEEQLQIEN

-281 MEGWVPKSKI
+281 MEGWIPKSKL
-291 GQIESTLKKFTE
+291 GHVKSTLEKFTD
-303 GTTIYELKTDDK
+303 GTTIYELETKEEEK
-315 APTLMSN
+315 APTLMNN
-322 PPRFR
+322 PPKFR

-413 KAMIPGCIV
+413 KAMIPGCVV

-446 ASVGI
+446 ASAGV
-451 TGAWVPEPGE
+451 TGLPAPGE
-461 ILNRPSQA
+461 VLNRPSQA
-469 FLDPIHNAGQLLLY
+469 FIDPIHQAGTLLLY

-491 VTFGL
+491 VSFGL
-496 VLGVIDCIREGE
+496 ILGVIDCMREGE
-508 IKEALVKVGWISV
+508 KKEALVKIGWLAV

-526 LLGLALIRQDAIN
+526 LLGLALISGDAIN
-539 PMWPRLIEV
+539 PTWDRLIEV
-548 NPIAFLYYGLI
+548 NPIAYMYYGLI
-559 FGGIALMVVC
+559 FGGIALMVAC

-606 LAHTIDYVFLKAFG
+606 LAHTIDYIFLK
-620 LFFGDFSVI
+620 SI
-629 PASGVGLP
+629 NIGLP
-637 LIILGTMILFIGH
+637 LAALGIMILFIGH
-650 MFNIIIG
+650 LFNIIIG

-668 IYVEYFSKF
+668 VYVEYFSKF

-682 RAFKPFG
+682 RKFSPFG
-689 SLRRFTENQFKSTLQ
+689 SLRRFTEEQYHSEQQ
-704 EKEKSAKPKLKV
+704 EKKESDKPKLKV

>member
-1 VFKPV
+1 
-6 KMAKIAIM
+6 MAKIAIM
-14 GLRKNQQTAVSVLHD
+14 GLRKNQQTSVSILHD
-29 MEVLQLEPLSKD
+29 MEILQLEPLSKD
-41 VSAIVKNERD
+41 VLDIVKNERD
-51 NELTRQVSDQLLRI
+51 NELTRQVSDELLRV
-65 KSLMTVLP
+65 KALMTVLP
-73 RIPVTARKRFD
+73 SIPVTVRKRFD
-84 SVDELLQTA
+84 SIDDLLQTA
-93 NSIDID
+93 SSIDVD
-99 EQVANLEKE
+99 EQVASLEKE
-108 KEGLLTQL
+108 KEALLT
-116 NETENNLKLI
+116 EIKDTENNLKLV

-157 EFKKTVDAHQQ
+157 EFKKSIEPRSK
-168 DIMLYTKAEKE
+168 DIMLYVQAEKE
-179 ITHLILVVF
+179 LTHLILVVF
-188 PTIPSDAFAEIIQK
+188 PTISADEFANIIQTH
-202 NNVKIE
+202 NVKIE
-208 AVPRLNGTP
+208 AVPTLNGKPT
-217 NEIITNQK
+217 EIITNQK
-225 SNLENLNQRHKQ
+225 SQLQTKNQRLKQ
-237 INDELKKISEKHFT
+237 INGELNKISEKYFA
-251 NLVEVDEQLQIEN
+251 NLVEVEEQLQIEN

-281 MEGWVPKSKI
+281 MEGWIPKSKL
-291 GQIESTLKKFTE
+291 GHVKSTLEKFTD
-303 GTTIYELKTDDK
+303 GTTIYELETKEEEK
-315 APTLMSN
+315 APTLMNN
-322 PPRFR
+322 PGKFR

-413 KAMIPGCIV
+413 KAMIPGCVV
-422 GIVLGFIFD
+422 GIVLGCIFD

-440 YLFDVL
+440 YVFDVL
-446 ASVGI
+446 ASAGV
-451 TGAWVPEPGE
+451 TGLPEPGE

-469 FLDPIHNAGQLLLY
+469 FIDPIHQAGTLLLY

-491 VTFGL
+491 VSFGL
-496 VLGVIDCIREGE
+496 ILGVIDCMREGE
-508 IKEALVKVGWISV
+508 KKEALVKIGWLAV

-526 LLGLALIRQDAIN
+526 LLGLALISGDAIN
-539 PMWPRLIEV
+539 PTWDRLIEV
-548 NPIAFLYYGLI
+548 NPIAYMYYGLI
-559 FGGIALMVVC
+559 FGGIALMVAC

-606 LAHTIDYVFLKAFG
+606 LAHTIDYIFLKS
-620 LFFGDFSVI
+620 LNI
-629 PASGVGLP
+629 GLP
-637 LIILGTMILFIGH
+637 LAALGIMILFIGH
-650 MFNIIIG
+650 LFNIIIG

-668 IYVEYFSKF
+668 VYVEYFSKF

-682 RAFKPFG
+682 RKFSPFG
-689 SLRRFTENQFKSTLQ
+689 SLRRFTEEQYHSEQQ
-704 EKEKSAKPKLKV
+704 EKKESDKPKLKV

>member
-14 GLRKNQQTAVSVLHD
+14 GLRKNQQTSVSILHD
-29 MEVLQLEPLSKD
+29 MEILQLEPLSKD
-41 VSAIVKNERD
+41 VLDIVKNERD
-51 NELTRQVSDQLLRI
+51 NELTRQVSDELLRV
-65 KSLMTVLP
+65 KALMTVLP
-73 RIPVTARKRFD
+73 SIPVTVRKRFD
-84 SVDELLQTA
+84 SIDDLLQTA
-93 NSIDID
+93 SSINVD
-99 EQVANLEKE
+99 EQVASLEKE
-108 KEGLLTQL
+108 KEALLT
-116 NETENNLKLI
+116 EIKDTENNLKLV

-157 EFKKTVDAHQQ
+157 EFKKIIDAHHE
-168 DIMLYTKAEKE
+168 DIMLYTQAEKE
-179 ITHLILVVF
+179 LTHLILVVF
-188 PTIPSDAFAEIIQK
+188 PTISSDEFANIIQTH
-202 NNVKIE
+202 NVKIE
-208 AVPRLNGTP
+208 AVPTLNGKP
-217 NEIITNQK
+217 NEIITSEK
-225 SNLENLNQRHKQ
+225 SNLQTKNQRLKQ
-237 INDELKKISEKHFT
+237 INDELNKISEKHYA
-251 NLVEVDEQLQIEN
+251 NLVEVEEQLQIEN

-281 MEGWVPKSKI
+281 MEGWIPKSKL
-291 GQIESTLKKFTE
+291 GQIKSTLEKFTD
-303 GTTIYELKTDDK
+303 GTTIYELETKEEEK
-315 APTLMSN
+315 APTLMN
-322 PPRFR
+322 KPPKFR

-413 KAMIPGCIV
+413 KAMIPGCVV

-431 LHFGFHLNG
+431 LHFGFHMNG
-440 YLFDVL
+440 YLFDFL
-446 ASVGI
+446 ASVGV
-451 TGAWVPEPGE
+451 TGLPEPGE

-469 FLDPIHNAGQLLLY
+469 FLDPIHNAGTLLLY

-491 VTFGL
+491 VSFGL
-496 VLGVIDCIREGE
+496 ILGLIDCIRMGE
-508 IKEALVKVGWISV
+508 KKEALVKVGWLTV

-526 LLGLALIRQDAIN
+526 LLGLALISGDAIN
-539 PMWPRLIEV
+539 PTWDRLIEV
-548 NPIAFLYYGLI
+548 NPIAYMYYGLI
-559 FGGIALMVVC
+559 FGGIALMVAC

-606 LAHTIDYVFLKAFG
+606 LAHTIDYVFLKSINIG
-620 LFFGDFSVI
+620 I
-629 PASGVGLP
+629 PLV
-637 LIILGTMILFIGH
+637 ILGTMILFIGH
-650 MFNIIIG
+650 LFNIIIG

-668 IYVEYFSKF
+668 LYVEYFSKF

-689 SLRRFTENQFKSTLQ
+689 SLRRFTEGKYHAEQQ
-704 EKEKSAKPKLKV
+704 EKKESDKPKLKV

>member
-6 KMAKIAIM
+6 QMAKIAIM
-14 GLRKNQQTAVSVLHD
+14 GLRKNQQTSVSILHD
-29 MEVLQLEPLSKD
+29 MEILQLEPLSKD
-41 VSAIVKNERD
+41 VLDIVKNERD
-51 NELTRQVSDQLLRI
+51 NELTRQVSDELLRV
-65 KSLMTVLP
+65 KALMTVLP
-73 RIPVTARKRFD
+73 SIPVTVRKRFD
-84 SVDELLQTA
+84 SIDDLLQTA
-93 NSIDID
+93 SSIDVD
-99 EQVANLEKE
+99 EQVASLEKE
-108 KEGLLTQL
+108 KEALLT
-116 NETENNLKLI
+116 EIKDTENNLKLV

-157 EFKKTVDAHQQ
+157 EFKKVIDAHHE
-168 DIMLYTKAEKE
+168 DIMLYTQAEKE
-179 ITHLILVVF
+179 LTHLILVVF
-188 PTIPSDAFAEIIQK
+188 PTISSDGFANIIQTH
-202 NNVKIE
+202 NVKIE
-208 AVPRLNGTP
+208 AVPTLNGKP
-217 NEIITNQK
+217 NEIITSEK
-225 SNLENLNQRHKQ
+225 GNLQTKNQRLKQ
-237 INDELKKISEKHFT
+237 INDELNKISEKHFA
-251 NLVEVDEQLQIEN
+251 NLVEVEEQLQIEN

-281 MEGWVPKSKI
+281 MEGWIPKSKL
-291 GQIESTLKKFTE
+291 GHVKSTLEKFTD
-303 GTTIYELKTDDK
+303 GTTIYELETKEEEK
-315 APTLMSN
+315 APTLMNN
-322 PPRFR
+322 PGKFR

-413 KAMIPGCIV
+413 KAMIPGCVV
-422 GIVLGFIFD
+422 GIVLGCIFD

-440 YLFDVL
+440 YVFDVL
-446 ASVGI
+446 ASAGV
-451 TGAWVPEPGE
+451 TGLPEPGE

-469 FLDPIHNAGQLLLY
+469 FIDPIHQAGTLLLY

-491 VTFGL
+491 VSFGL
-496 VLGVIDCIREGE
+496 ILGVIDCMREGE
-508 IKEALVKVGWISV
+508 KKEALVKIGWLAV

-526 LLGLALIRQDAIN
+526 LLGLALISGDAIN
-539 PMWPRLIEV
+539 PTWDRLIEV
-548 NPIAFLYYGLI
+548 NPIAYMYYGLI
-559 FGGIALMVVC
+559 FGGIALMVAC

-606 LAHTIDYVFLKAFG
+606 LAHTIDYIFLK
-620 LFFGDFSVI
+620 SMNI
-629 PASGVGLP
+629 GLP
-637 LIILGTMILFIGH
+637 LAALGIMILFIGH
-650 MFNIIIG
+650 LFNIIIG

-668 IYVEYFSKF
+668 VYVEYFSKF

-682 RAFKPFG
+682 RKFSPFG
-689 SLRRFTENQFKSTLQ
+689 SLRRFTEEQYHSEQQ
-704 EKEKSAKPKLKV
+704 EKKESDKPKLKV

>member
-14 GLRKNQQTAVSVLHD
+14 GLRKNQQTTVSVLHD

-143 ATSYFGRIPSDKFE
+143 ATSYFGSIPSDKFE
-157 EFKKTVDAHQQ
+157 EFKKIVDAHQQ

-179 ITHLILVVF
+179 VTHLILVVF
-188 PTIPSDAFAEIIQK
+188 PTISSDVFADIIQK

-217 NEIITNQK
+217 NEIITSQK

-322 PPRFR
+322 PRKFR

-446 ASVGI
+446 ASVGV
-451 TGAWVPEPGE
+451 TGFPEPGE

-469 FLDPIHNAGQLLLY
+469 FLDPIHNAGTLLLY

-526 LLGLALIRQDAIN
+526 LLGLALIHQDAIN

-606 LAHTIDYVFLKAFG
+606 LAHTIDYVFIKAFY

-629 PASGVGLP
+629 PNSSVGLP

-689 SLRRFTENQFKSTLQ
+689 SLRRFTENQFKSEQQ

>member
-1 VFKPV
+1 MFKPV

-14 GLRKNQQTAVSVLHD
+14 GLRKNQQTTVSILHD
-29 MEVLQLEPLSKD
+29 MEILQLEPLSKD
-41 VSAIVKNERD
+41 VSAILKNERD
-51 NELTRQVSDQLLRI
+51 NELTRQVSDQLLRV
-65 KSLMTVLP
+65 KALMTVLP
-73 RIPVTARKRFD
+73 SIPVTVRKRFD
-84 SVDELLQTA
+84 SIDDLLQTA
-93 NSIDID
+93 RSIDVD
-99 EQVANLEKE
+99 ERVASIEKE
-108 KEGLLTQL
+108 KEALLTEIK
-116 NETENNLKLI
+116 ETEDNLKLV

-157 EFKKTVDAHQQ
+157 EFKKVIDEHHK

-179 ITHLILVVF
+179 LTHLILVVF
-188 PTIPSDAFAEIIQK
+188 HTISSDKFANIIQLH
-202 NNVKIE
+202 NVKIE
-208 AVPRLNGTP
+208 AVPSISGKP

-225 SNLENLNQRHKQ
+225 SNLQTQNQRLEQINNELNQ
-237 INDELKKISEKHFT
+237 ISEKHYA
-251 NLVEVDEQLQIEN
+251 NLVEVEEQLQIEN

-281 MEGWVPKSKI
+281 MEGWIPKSKL
-291 GQIESTLKKFTE
+291 GQVKSTLEKFTD
-303 GTTIYELKTDDK
+303 GTTIYELETKEEEK

-364 TGYCLV
+364 TGYCIV

-391 MPRQLRSFAMLI
+391 MPKQLRSFAMLI

-413 KAMIPGCIV
+413 KAMIPGCVV

-431 LHFGFHLNG
+431 LHFGFHMNG

-446 ASVGI
+446 ASAGV
-451 TGAWVPEPGE
+451 TGLPEPGE

-469 FLDPIHNAGQLLLY
+469 FLDPIHNAGTLLLY

-491 VTFGL
+491 VSFGL
-496 VLGVIDCIREGE
+496 ILGLIDCIRMGE
-508 IKEALVKVGWISV
+508 KKEALVKVGWLMV

-526 LLGLALIRQDAIN
+526 LLGLALIGGDAIN
-539 PMWPRLIEV
+539 PTWDRLVEV
-548 NPIAFLYYGLI
+548 NPIAYMYYGLI
-559 FGGIALMVVC
+559 FGGIALMVAC

-606 LAHTIDYVFLKAFG
+606 LAHTIDYVFLKSINIG
-620 LFFGDFSVI
+620 I
-629 PASGVGLP
+629 PLV
-637 LIILGTMILFIGH
+637 ILGTMILFIGH
-650 MFNIIIG
+650 LFNIIIG

-668 IYVEYFSKF
+668 LYVEYFSKF

-682 RAFKPFG
+682 RTFKPFG
-689 SLRRFTENQFKSTLQ
+689 SLRRFTENQFESEQQ
-704 EKEKSAKPKLKV
+704 EEEKSVKPKLKV